1 MVDFSFFFV
10 LAILLVVIVLPLW
23 LLLHY
28 VTRWRASRGLSSEDE
43 RMLAD
48 LWQNA
53 RRLEQ
58 RIATLETILDAEAP
72 GWRTRA

>member
-1 MVDFSFFFV
+1 MSLGFFFV
-10 LAILLVVIVLPLW
+10 PAILFVVVVLPLW

-48 LWQNA
+48 LWKNA
-53 RRLEQ
+53 RRLEE
-58 RIATLETILDAEAP
+58 RVATLETILDAEAP
-72 GWRTRA
+72 GWRTRT

>member
-1 MVDFSFFFV
+1 MSLGFFFV
-10 LAILLVVIVLPLW
+10 PAVLFVVVVLPLW

-48 LWQNA
+48 LWKNA
-53 RRLEQ
+53 RRLEE
-58 RIATLETILDAEAP
+58 RVATLETILDAEAP
-72 GWRTRA
+72 GWRTRT